1 MQIDRTP
8 EITIDRAAPS
18 DTERIVDLLDA
29 AARWQ
34 KSQGIDLWEPGSF
47 DEDVRGT
54 IAAGDLHV
62 AWQNGTVVG
71 CFMLDEGS
79 SRVTRWL
86 AEHGREPT
94 PGVVGRLA
102 VAREVAGR
110 GLGLELLAEAD
121 RLAAARGIAFL
132 RLECP
137 SDNEGLRRYY
147 LEAGFTSCGDNDR
160 PGPNGEPWVSS
171 IFERPTGTVP
181 R

>member
-1 MQIDRTP
+1 VP
-8 EITIDRAAPS
+8 SPGLTIDRATPFEA
-18 DTERIVDLLDA
+18 ERVVDLLDA

-47 DEDVRGT
+47 DEDVRDT
-54 IAAGDLHV
+54 IAAGDLYV
-62 AWQNGTVVG
+62 ARRDGAVIG

-79 SRVTRWL
+79 SRLTRWL
-86 AEHGREPT
+86 TEHGRAPT

-102 VAREVAGR
+102 VAREVG
-110 GLGLELLAEAD
+110 GQELGFALLAEAD
-121 RLAAARGIAFL
+121 RLAAARGIEFL

-147 LEAGFTSCGDNDR
+147 LRAGFTYCGDNGR

-171 IFERPTGTVP
+171 IFERPTGSSAG
-181 R
+181 

>member
-8 EITIDRAAPS
+8 GLRIDLATPS
-18 DTERIVDLLDA
+18 DAEAIVELLDT

-62 AWQNGTVVG
+62 ARLDGAVVG

-79 SRVTRWL
+79 SRLTRWL
-86 AEHGREPT
+86 TENGRELT

-102 VAREVAGR
+102 VAREIAGQ

-121 RLAAARGIAFL
+121 RLAAARGIDFL

-137 SDNEGLRRYY
+137 FDNEELRRYY
-147 LEAGFTSCGDNDR
+147 LEAGFTYCGDNDR

-171 IFERPTGTVP
+171 IFERPTGTVSG
-181 R
+181 

>member
-1 MQIDRTP
+1 MPIP
-8 EITIDRAAPS
+8 GLTIDRATPS
-18 DTERIVDLLDA
+18 DAERIVDLLDA

-54 IAAGDLHV
+54 ISAGDLYV
-62 AWQNGTVVG
+62 ARRDGAVIG
-71 CFMLDEGS
+71 SFMLDEGS
-79 SRVTRWL
+79 SRLMRWL
-86 AEHGREPT
+86 TEHGREPT

-102 VAREVAGR
+102 VAREVAAQ
-110 GLGLELLAEAD
+110 GLGWELLAEAD
-121 RLAAARGIAFL
+121 RLAAARGIEFL

-147 LEAGFTSCGDNDR
+147 LEAGFTYCGDNDR

-171 IFERPTGTVP
+171 IFERPTGSST

>member
-1 MQIDRTP
+1 MPIP
-8 EITIDRAAPS
+8 GLTIDRATLS
-18 DTERIVDLLDA
+18 DAERIVDLLDA

-47 DEDVRGT
+47 DQDVRGT
-54 IAAGDLHV
+54 IAAGDLYV
-62 AWQNGTVVG
+62 ARRDGAVVG
-71 CFMLDEGS
+71 SFMLDEGS
-79 SRVTRWL
+79 SRLTDWL
-86 AEHGREPT
+86 TEHGREPS

-102 VAREVAGR
+102 VAREVAGH
-110 GLGLELLAEAD
+110 GLALELLAEAD
-121 RLAAARGIAFL
+121 RLAAARGIEFV

-147 LEAGFTSCGDNDR
+147 LEAGFTYCGDNDR

-171 IFERPTGTVP
+171 IFERPTGSST

>member
-1 MQIDRTP
+1 MPISGL
-8 EITIDRAAPS
+8 TIDRATLS
-18 DTERIVDLLDA
+18 DAERIVDLLDA

-47 DEDVRGT
+47 DQDVRGT
-54 IAAGDLHV
+54 IAAGDLYV
-62 AWQNGTVVG
+62 ARRDGAVVG

-79 SRVTRWL
+79 SRLTDWL
-86 AEHGREPT
+86 TEHGREPS
-94 PGVVGRLA
+94 PGVVERLA
-102 VAREVAGR
+102 VAREVAGH
-110 GLGLELLAEAD
+110 GLALELLAEAD
-121 RLAAARGIAFL
+121 RLAAARGIEFV

-147 LEAGFTSCGDNDR
+147 LGAGFTYCGDNDR

-171 IFERPTGTVP
+171 IFERPTGSST

>member
-1 MQIDRTP
+1 VPIP
-8 EITIDRAAPS
+8 GLTIDRATPS
-18 DTERIVDLLDA
+18 DAERIVDLLDA

-54 IAAGDLHV
+54 ISAGDLYV
-62 AWQNGTVVG
+62 ARRDGAVIG
-71 CFMLDEGS
+71 SFMLDEGS
-79 SRVTRWL
+79 SRLTRWL
-86 AEHGREPT
+86 TEHGREPT

-102 VAREVAGR
+102 VAREVAAQ
-110 GLGLELLAEAD
+110 GLGWELLAEAD
-121 RLAAARGIAFL
+121 RLAAGRGIEFL

-147 LEAGFTSCGDNDR
+147 LRAGFTYCGDNDR

-171 IFERPTGTVP
+171 IFERPTGSST

>member
-8 EITIDRAAPS
+8 GPTIDLATPS
-18 DTERIVDLLDA
+18 DAEAIVELLDTA
-29 AARWQ
+29 AGWQ
-34 KSQGIDLWEPGSF
+34 KSKGIDLWEPGSF
-47 DEDVRGT
+47 DEDVRET

-62 AWQNGTVVG
+62 ARLDGAVVG

-79 SRVTRWL
+79 SRLTRWL
-86 AEHGREPT
+86 TENGREPT

-121 RLAAARGIAFL
+121 RLAAARGVEFL

-147 LEAGFTSCGDNDR
+147 LDTGFTHCGDNDR
-160 PGPNGEPWVSS
+160 PGPNGEPRVSS
-171 IFERPTGTVP
+171 IFERPTGSVAG
-181 R
+181 